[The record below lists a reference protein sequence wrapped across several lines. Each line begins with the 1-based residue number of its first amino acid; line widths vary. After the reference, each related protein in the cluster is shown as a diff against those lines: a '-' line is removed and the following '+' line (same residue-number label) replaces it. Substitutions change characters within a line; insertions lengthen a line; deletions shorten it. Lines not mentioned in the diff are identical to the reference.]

1 MILGKGSAQT
11 KLTEHDVLD
20 LCAEAFSDVRF
31 DGKRVLAIIPD
42 STRSGPIDMMFRT
55 ICRLLSP
62 RVKKL
67 DFLIALGTHPP
78 MSDDAI
84 YRHLGI
90 TKETLATD
98 YPGVSIFNHNAFD
111 ESRLQHIVTFDGDD
125 LDEVTG
131 GLYREQV
138 DVSVNRMIF
147 DYDFLLLV
155 GPTFPHETMGFSGGN
170 KYFFPGI
177 SGEKITD
184 TFHWIGALVTSPLSV
199 GRKDTPMR
207 RLIDR
212 AATHIPVERL
222 CLSYV
227 VRERD
232 LCGLFIGSPEEA
244 FSAAADLS
252 EQVHIVYH
260 DRTYERILTCPS
272 PKYDEIWA
280 AGKGFGKVE
289 ALVADGGEAILYAP
303 HVTELSVTYGP
314 RIEEIG
320 YHVRDYFLAQWDRFR
335 NVPGNV
341 LAQSCNLKGTG
352 TFDNGI
358 ERPRVDVT
366 LSTGLSEELCSRI
379 NLGYYDP
386 GLISP
391 EEWADREG
399 DGVLYVPDS
408 GEILHLLENN

>member
-1 MILGKGSAQT
+1 MIIGKGTPQT
-11 KLTEHDVLD
+11 MLSEHDVFG
-20 LCAEAFSDVRF
+20 LCAEAFSDVRI
-31 DGKRVLAIIPD
+31 DGKSVLAVIPD
-42 STRSGPIDMMFRT
+42 STRSGPVDMMFRT
-55 ICRLLSP
+55 VCRLLSP

-90 TKETLATD
+90 TKETLTAD
-98 YPGVSIFNHNAFD
+98 YPGVSIFNHNALD
-111 ESRLQHIVTFDGDD
+111 ESRLQHIVTFSGED

-131 GLYREQV
+131 GLYHDQV
-138 DVSVNRMIF
+138 DVSVNKMVF
-147 DYDFLLLV
+147 DYDFLLLM

-177 SGEKITD
+177 SGDKIID
-184 TFHWIGALVTSPLSV
+184 TFHWLGALVTSPLSV

-212 AATHIPVERL
+212 AAKYVPVERL
-222 CLSYV
+222 CISYV
-227 VRERD
+227 VRDHE
-232 LCGLFIGSPEEA
+232 LCGLFIGSPEKA

-260 DRTYERILTCPS
+260 NRTYERVLTCPS
-272 PKYDEIWA
+272 RKYDEIWA

-289 ALVADGGEAILYAP
+289 ALVQGGGEAILYAP
-303 HVTELSVTYGP
+303 HVNELSVTYGP
-314 RIEEIG
+314 QIEAIG
-320 YHVRDYFLAQWDRFR
+320 YHVRDYFVEQWERFR
-335 NVPGNV
+335 DVPGNV

-352 TFDNGI
+352 AYKDGI
-358 ERPRVDVT
+358 EHPRVNVT
-366 LSTGLSEELCSRI
+366 LSTGLSEELCRRI
-379 NLGYYDP
+379 NLGYCDP
-386 GLISP
+386 VSISP
-391 EEWADREG
+391 DEWAGRED

-408 GEILHLLENN
+408 GEILYLLKHK